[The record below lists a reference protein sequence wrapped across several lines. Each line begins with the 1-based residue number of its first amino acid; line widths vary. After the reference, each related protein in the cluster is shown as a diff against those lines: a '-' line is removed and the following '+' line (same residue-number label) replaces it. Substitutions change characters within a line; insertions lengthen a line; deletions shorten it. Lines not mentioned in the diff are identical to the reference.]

1 MALNDH
7 RRSSPVLRSV
17 SIYLTVLGF
26 VLLIVAGA
34 SVIWMSTDN
43 SGTNFLASDP
53 ESTSPQSE
61 SAAP

>member
-7 RRSSPVLRSV
+7 RRSSPTVRSV
-17 SIYLTVLGF
+17 SIYLAVLGF
-26 VLLIVAGA
+26 VLLIIASA
-34 SVIWMSTDN
+34 SVIWTSTDN

-53 ESTSPQSE
+53 ESTSPPSE